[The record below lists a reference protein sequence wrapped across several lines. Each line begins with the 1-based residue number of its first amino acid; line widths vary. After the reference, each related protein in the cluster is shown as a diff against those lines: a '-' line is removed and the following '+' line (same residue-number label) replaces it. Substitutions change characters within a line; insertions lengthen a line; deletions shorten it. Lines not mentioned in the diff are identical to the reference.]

1 MAFRYIYNRS
11 NHQNF
16 DESSRFSTQS
26 LMSLLYFTVFMDSD
40 HLIWQQ
46 VLAVDMPRIIHLGPS
61 LDGEALGQVCIQSDG
76 DSFDYIKDN
85 QQ

>member
-1 MAFRYIYNRS
+1 MKVQDFQP
-11 NHQNF
+11 NHLCLYC
-16 DESSRFSTQS
+16 T
-26 LMSLLYFTVFMDSD
+26 LLYLWTVITWYDS
-40 HLIWQQ
+40 L
-46 VLAVDMPRIIHLGPS
+46 VLAVDMPCIIPLGPS

>member
-1 MAFRYIYNRS
+1 MITWY
-11 NHQNF
+11 
-16 DESSRFSTQS
+16 DS
-26 LMSLLYFTVFMDSD
+26 L
-40 HLIWQQ
+40 
-46 VLAVDMPRIIHLGPS
+46 VLAVDMPYIIPLGPS

>member
-1 MAFRYIYNRS
+1 MITWY
-11 NHQNF
+11 
-16 DESSRFSTQS
+16 DS
-26 LMSLLYFTVFMDSD
+26 L
-40 HLIWQQ
+40 
-46 VLAVDMPRIIHLGPS
+46 VLAVDMPCIIPLGPS